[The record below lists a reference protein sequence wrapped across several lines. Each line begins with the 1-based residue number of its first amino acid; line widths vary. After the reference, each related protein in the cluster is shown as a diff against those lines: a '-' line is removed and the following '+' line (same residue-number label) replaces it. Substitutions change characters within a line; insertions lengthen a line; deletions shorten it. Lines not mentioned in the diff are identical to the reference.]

1 MINNEIYTFVKM
13 IKIMKSLFKLIL
25 IGLLSSFITILF
37 YNNYDKYKIKVKDLN
52 YNKVIPVN
60 YSYSKKNS
68 STTDFTIAAEKSIDA
83 VVHIKNTSLN
93 SNNNPSWYRFFY
105 EEKNYIP
112 ERIGT
117 GSGVIVSPDGYI
129 ITNNHVIDGYSEI
142 LVTTNDNKSYKANLV
157 GTDPGIDIAVL
168 KINTDRMLPYI
179 SFGDSDITKVG
190 EWVLAVG
197 NPFNL
202 NSTVTA
208 GIISAKSRDL
218 NKYDNKNESYIQTD
232 AAVNKGNSGGA
243 LVNTNGEL
251 IGINTAISSV
261 TGGFVGYS
269 FAVPSNVARKV
280 FEDIIEFGNVQKG
293 LLGVLGQAL
302 NSVVAK
308 KFGVVETEGFYI
320 NEIEKGFGADI
331 SGLKPGDIIK
341 SIDGIKINKFADLS
355 GYLSTKRPGQK
366 VSIAFI
372 RDNIKKNVTVSLKK
386 IDRINF
392 YGMELRELNI
402 DKKEEF
408 NIDGGLIISRMGN
421 ERLYRNGINEGYII
435 LEINNEKIYKVS
447 DVEKFSPYDLEN
459 ILFIN
464 PAGEKERLFFR

>member
-1 MINNEIYTFVKM
+1 
-13 IKIMKSLFKLIL
+13 MKSLLKFVL
-25 IGLLSSFITILF
+25 IGVLSSFITIVF
-37 YNNYDKYKIKVKDLN
+37 YNNYYKSETKVNNFDH
-52 YNKVIPVN
+52 NKSVPVN
-60 YSYSKKNS
+60 YNYSYKSSS
-68 STTDFTIAAEKSIDA
+68 STDFILAAEKTIDA
-83 VVHIKNTSLN
+83 VVHVKNTTLS
-93 SNNNPSWYRFFY
+93 STNNQSWYRYFY
-105 EEKNYIP
+105 EGENDIP
-112 ERIGT
+112 ERVGT

-142 LVTTNDNKSYKANLV
+142 EITTNNNKSYKANLI
-157 GTDPGIDIAVL
+157 GTDPGTDIAVL

-179 SFGDSDITKVG
+179 SFGDSDITKIG

-243 LVNTNGEL
+243 LVNTNGQL

-280 FEDIIEFGNVQKG
+280 FEDIIEFGDVQKG
-293 LLGVLGQAL
+293 LLGVIGQAL
-302 NSVVAK
+302 NSDIAK
-308 KFGVVETEGFYI
+308 KFDVIETEGFYI
-320 NEIEKGFGADI
+320 SEIEKGFGADI

-341 SIDGIKINKFADLS
+341 SIDGLKINKFADLS

-366 VSIAFI
+366 VSIMFI
-372 RDNIKKNVTVSLKK
+372 RKNLKKNVMITLKK
-386 IDRINF
+386 INRINF
-392 YGMELRELNI
+392 YGMELRELNKN
-402 DKKEEF
+402 KKEEF
-408 NIDGGLIISRMGN
+408 NIDAGLIISRMRN
-421 ERLYRNGINEGYII
+421 ERLYRNGIDEGHII
-435 LEINNEKIYKVS
+435 LEINNKKIFKVS
-447 DVEKFSPYDLEN
+447 DVQNFSPYDLEN

-464 PAGEKERLFFR
+464 PEGEKERLFFR

>member
-1 MINNEIYTFVKM
+1 MRSLLKFV
-13 IKIMKSLFKLIL
+13 L
-25 IGLLSSFITILF
+25 IGVLSSFISIVF
-37 YNNYDKYKIKVKDLN
+37 YNNYYKSETIDNNFDHNMSIPINYHYSDK
-52 YNKVIPVN
+52 
-60 YSYSKKNS
+60 S
-68 STTDFTIAAEKSIDA
+68 STSTDFTLAAEKTIDA
-83 VVHIKNTSLN
+83 VVHVKNTTLS
-93 SNNNPSWYRFFY
+93 SNNNQSWYRFFY
-105 EEKNYIP
+105 EGENDIP
-112 ERIGT
+112 ERVGT

-142 LVTTNDNKSYKANLV
+142 EITTNNNKSYKANLI
-157 GTDPGIDIAVL
+157 GTDPGTDIAVL
-168 KINTDRMLPYI
+168 KINTDQMLPYI
-179 SFGDSDITKVG
+179 SFGDSDITKIG

-243 LVNTNGEL
+243 LVNTNGQL

-280 FEDIIEFGNVQKG
+280 FEDIIEFGDVQKG
-293 LLGVLGQAL
+293 LLGVIGQAL
-302 NSVVAK
+302 NSDVAE
-308 KFGVVETEGFYI
+308 KFGVIETEGFYI

-331 SGLKPGDIIK
+331 AGLKPGDIIK
-341 SIDGIKINKFADLS
+341 SIDGLKINKFADLS

-366 VSIAFI
+366 VSILFI
-372 RDNIKKNVTVSLKK
+372 RNNLKKNVMITLKK
-386 IDRINF
+386 INRINF
-392 YGMELRELNI
+392 YGMELRELNKN
-402 DKKEEF
+402 KKEEF
-408 NIDGGLIISRMGN
+408 NIDAGLIISRMGN
-421 ERLYRNGINEGYII
+421 ERLYRNGINEGHII
-435 LEINNEKIYKVS
+435 LEINNKKVYKIS
-447 DVEKFSPYDLEN
+447 DIEKFSPYDLEN

-464 PAGEKERLFFR
+464 PDGEKERLFFR

>member
-1 MINNEIYTFVKM
+1 
-13 IKIMKSLFKLIL
+13 MKSLFKFVLIA
-25 IGLLSSFITILF
+25 ILSSFISIVF
-37 YNNYDKYKIKVKDLN
+37 YNNYYKSETIFNNFD
-52 YNKVIPVN
+52 YNKSVPVN
-60 YSYSKKNS
+60 YYYSDKS
-68 STTDFTIAAEKSIDA
+68 STSTDFTIAAEKTIDA
-83 VVHIKNTSLN
+83 VVHVKNTTLG
-93 SNNNPSWYRFFY
+93 SNNNQSWYRFFY
-105 EEKNYIP
+105 EGENDIP
-112 ERIGT
+112 ERVGT

-142 LVTTNDNKSYKANLV
+142 EITTNNNKSYKANLI
-157 GTDPGIDIAVL
+157 GTDPGTDIAVL
-168 KINTDRMLPYI
+168 KINTDKMLPYI
-179 SFGDSDITKVG
+179 SFGDSDITKIG

-243 LVNTNGEL
+243 LVNTNGQL

-280 FEDIIEFGNVQKG
+280 FEDIIEFGDVQKG
-293 LLGVLGQAL
+293 LLGVIGQAL
-302 NSVVAK
+302 NSDIAE
-308 KFGVVETEGFYI
+308 KFDVIETEGFYI
-320 NEIEKGFGADI
+320 SEIEKGFGADI

-341 SIDGIKINKFADLS
+341 SIDGLKINKFADLS

-366 VSIAFI
+366 VSIMFI
-372 RDNIKKNVTVSLKK
+372 RKNVKKNVMITLKK
-386 IDRINF
+386 INRINF
-392 YGMELRELNI
+392 YGMELRELNKN
-402 DKKEEF
+402 KKEEF
-408 NIDGGLIISRMGN
+408 NIDAGLIISRMRN
-421 ERLYRNGINEGYII
+421 ERLYRNGIDEGYII
-435 LEINNEKIYKVS
+435 LEINNKKIFKVS
-447 DVEKFSPYDLEN
+447 DVQNFSPYDLEN

-464 PAGEKERLFFR
+464 PEGEKERLFFR

>member
-1 MINNEIYTFVKM
+1 
-13 IKIMKSLFKLIL
+13 MKSLLKFVL
-25 IGLLSSFITILF
+25 IGVLSSFITIVF
-37 YNNYDKYKIKVKDLN
+37 YNNYYKSETKVNNFDH
-52 YNKVIPVN
+52 NKSVPVN
-60 YSYSKKNS
+60 YYYSDKSSS
-68 STTDFTIAAEKSIDA
+68 STDFILAAEKTIDA
-83 VVHIKNTSLN
+83 VVHVKNTTLS
-93 SNNNPSWYRFFY
+93 STNNQSWYRYFY
-105 EEKNYIP
+105 EGENDIP
-112 ERIGT
+112 ERVGT

-142 LVTTNDNKSYKANLV
+142 EITTNNNKSYKANLI
-157 GTDPGIDIAVL
+157 GTDPGTDIAVL
-168 KINTDRMLPYI
+168 KINTDKMLPYI
-179 SFGDSDITKVG
+179 SFGDSDITKIG

-243 LVNTNGEL
+243 LVNTNGQL

-280 FEDIIEFGNVQKG
+280 FEDIIEFGDVQKG
-293 LLGVLGQAL
+293 LLGVIGQAL
-302 NSVVAK
+302 NSDIAK
-308 KFGVVETEGFYI
+308 KFDVIETEGFYI
-320 NEIEKGFGADI
+320 SEIEKGFGADI

-341 SIDGIKINKFADLS
+341 SIDGLKINKFADLS

-366 VSIAFI
+366 VSIMFI
-372 RDNIKKNVTVSLKK
+372 RKNLEKTVMITLKK
-386 IDRINF
+386 INRINF
-392 YGMELRELNI
+392 YGMELRELNKN
-402 DKKEEF
+402 KKEEF
-408 NIDGGLIISRMGN
+408 NIDAGLIISRMRN
-421 ERLYRNGINEGYII
+421 ERLYRNGIDEGHII
-435 LEINNEKIYKVS
+435 LEINNKKIFKVS
-447 DVEKFSPYDLEN
+447 DVQNFSPYDLEN

-464 PAGEKERLFFR
+464 PEGEKERLFFR

>member
-1 MINNEIYTFVKM
+1 
-13 IKIMKSLFKLIL
+13 MKLFLKYLL
-25 IGLLSSFITILF
+25 IGVLSGFISIYF
-37 YNNYDKYKIKVKDLN
+37 YNYYDKSEIKFNDLN
-52 YNKVIPVN
+52 YSNSIPVN
-60 YSYSKKNS
+60 YLYSNKNS
-68 STTDFTIAAEKSIDA
+68 ISTDFTVAAEKTIDA
-83 VVHIKNTSLN
+83 VVHVKNTSRSS
-93 SNNNPSWYRFFY
+93 SNTPSWYRFFY
-105 EEKNYIP
+105 EEENDIP

-142 LVTTNDNKSYKANLV
+142 EITTNNNKSYKASLI
-157 GTDPGIDIAVL
+157 GTDPGTDIAVL
-168 KINTDRMLPYI
+168 KINTDSMLPYI
-179 SFGDSDITKVG
+179 SFGDSDNTKIG

-243 LVNTNGEL
+243 LVNTNGQL

-280 FEDIIEFGNVQKG
+280 FEDIIEFGDVQKG
-293 LLGVLGQAL
+293 LLGVIGQAL
-302 NSVVAK
+302 NSDVAE
-308 KFGVVETEGFYI
+308 KFGVLETEGFYI

-341 SIDGIKINKFADLS
+341 SIDGLKINKFADLS

-366 VSIAFI
+366 VSIKYI
-372 RDNIKKNVTVSLKK
+372 RNNLEKNVMVILKK
-386 IDRINF
+386 INRINF
-392 YGMELRELNI
+392 YGMELRELNKN
-402 DKKEEF
+402 KKEEF

-421 ERLYRNGINEGYII
+421 ERLYRNGINEGHII
-435 LEINNEKIYKVS
+435 LEINNKKIYKVS

-464 PAGEKERLFFR
+464 PEGEKERLFFR

>member
-1 MINNEIYTFVKM
+1 
-13 IKIMKSLFKLIL
+13 MKSLLKFVL
-25 IGLLSSFITILF
+25 IGVLSSFITIVF
-37 YNNYDKYKIKVKDLN
+37 YNNYYKSETKVNNFDH
-52 YNKVIPVN
+52 NKSVPVN
-60 YSYSKKNS
+60 YNYSYKSSS
-68 STTDFTIAAEKSIDA
+68 STDFILAAEKTIDA
-83 VVHIKNTSLN
+83 VVHVKNTTLS
-93 SNNNPSWYRFFY
+93 SNNNQSWYRYFY
-105 EEKNYIP
+105 EGENDIP
-112 ERIGT
+112 ERVGT

-142 LVTTNDNKSYKANLV
+142 EITTNNNKSYKANLI
-157 GTDPGIDIAVL
+157 GTDPGTDIAVL
-168 KINTDRMLPYI
+168 KINTDKMLPYI
-179 SFGDSDITKVG
+179 SFGDSDITKIG

-243 LVNTNGEL
+243 LVNTNGQL

-280 FEDIIEFGNVQKG
+280 FEDIIEFGDVQKG
-293 LLGVLGQAL
+293 LLGVIGQAL
-302 NSVVAK
+302 NSDIAK
-308 KFGVVETEGFYI
+308 KFDVIETEGFYI
-320 NEIEKGFGADI
+320 SEIEKGFGADI

-341 SIDGIKINKFADLS
+341 SIDGLKINKFADLS

-366 VSIAFI
+366 VSIMFI
-372 RDNIKKNVTVSLKK
+372 RKNLKKNVMITLKK
-386 IDRINF
+386 INRINF
-392 YGMELRELNI
+392 YGMELRELNKN
-402 DKKEEF
+402 KKEEF
-408 NIDGGLIISRMGN
+408 NIDAGLIISRMRN
-421 ERLYRNGINEGYII
+421 ERLYRNGIDEGHII
-435 LEINNEKIYKVS
+435 LEINNKKIFKVS
-447 DVEKFSPYDLEN
+447 DVQNFSPYDLEN

-464 PAGEKERLFFR
+464 PEGEKERLFFR

>member
-1 MINNEIYTFVKM
+1 MMRSLLKFV
-13 IKIMKSLFKLIL
+13 L
-25 IGLLSSFITILF
+25 IGVLSSFISIVF
-37 YNNYDKYKIKVKDLN
+37 YNNYYKSETIDN
-52 YNKVIPVN
+52 NFDHNMSIPVN
-60 YSYSKKNS
+60 YHYSDKS
-68 STTDFTIAAEKSIDA
+68 STSTDFTLAAEKTIDA
-83 VVHIKNTSLN
+83 VVHVKNTTLS
-93 SNNNPSWYRFFY
+93 SNNNQSWYRFFY
-105 EEKNYIP
+105 EGENDIP
-112 ERIGT
+112 ERVGT

-142 LVTTNDNKSYKANLV
+142 EITTNNNKSYKANLI
-157 GTDPGIDIAVL
+157 GTDPGTDIAVL
-168 KINTDRMLPYI
+168 KINTDQMLPYI
-179 SFGDSDITKVG
+179 SFGDSDITKIG

-243 LVNTNGEL
+243 LVNTNGQL

-280 FEDIIEFGNVQKG
+280 FEDIIEFGDVQKG
-293 LLGVLGQAL
+293 LLGVIGQAL
-302 NSVVAK
+302 NSNLAE
-308 KFGVVETEGFYI
+308 KFGVIETEGFYI

-331 SGLKPGDIIK
+331 AGLKPGDIIK
-341 SIDGIKINKFADLS
+341 SIDGLKINKFADLS

-366 VSIAFI
+366 VSILFI
-372 RDNIKKNVTVSLKK
+372 RNNLKKNVMITLKK
-386 IDRINF
+386 INRINF
-392 YGMELRELNI
+392 YGMELRELNKN
-402 DKKEEF
+402 KKEEF
-408 NIDGGLIISRMGN
+408 NIDAGLIISRMGN

-435 LEINNEKIYKVS
+435 LEINNKKVYKIS
-447 DVEKFSPYDLEN
+447 DIEKFSPYDLEN

-464 PAGEKERLFFR
+464 PDGEKERLFFR

>member
-1 MINNEIYTFVKM
+1 MRSFLKFV
-13 IKIMKSLFKLIL
+13 L
-25 IGLLSSFITILF
+25 IGVLSSFISIVF
-37 YNNYDKYKIKVKDLN
+37 YNNYYKTETIDKIFDHN
-52 YNKVIPVN
+52 MSIPVN
-60 YSYSKKNS
+60 YYYSDKS
-68 STTDFTIAAEKSIDA
+68 STSTDFTLAAEKTIDA
-83 VVHIKNTSLN
+83 VVHVKNTTLS
-93 SNNNPSWYRFFY
+93 SNNNQSWYRFFY
-105 EEKNYIP
+105 EGENDIP
-112 ERIGT
+112 ERVGT

-142 LVTTNDNKSYKANLV
+142 EITTNNNKSYKANLI
-157 GTDPGIDIAVL
+157 GTDPGTDIAVL
-168 KINTDRMLPYI
+168 KINTDQMLPYI
-179 SFGDSDITKVG
+179 SFGDSDITKIG

-243 LVNTNGEL
+243 LVNINGQL

-280 FEDIIEFGNVQKG
+280 FEDIIEFGDVQKG
-293 LLGVLGQAL
+293 LLGVIGQAL
-302 NSVVAK
+302 NSDVAE
-308 KFGVVETEGFYI
+308 KFGVIETEGFYI

-331 SGLKPGDIIK
+331 AGLKPGDIIK
-341 SIDGIKINKFADLS
+341 SIDGLKINKFADLS

-366 VSIAFI
+366 VSILFI
-372 RDNIKKNVTVSLKK
+372 RNNLKKNVMITLKK
-386 IDRINF
+386 INRINF
-392 YGMELRELNI
+392 YGMELRELNKN
-402 DKKEEF
+402 KKEEF
-408 NIDGGLIISRMGN
+408 NIDAGLIISRMGN
-421 ERLYRNGINEGYII
+421 ERLYRNGINEGHII
-435 LEINNEKIYKVS
+435 LEINNKKVYKIS
-447 DVEKFSPYDLEN
+447 DIEKFSPYDLEN

-464 PAGEKERLFFR
+464 PDGEKERLFFR